1 MYPPIEPYA
10 HGFLSRPD
18 GQRVYWERCGRPGG
32 VPAVVLHGG
41 PGSGCTP
48 WWRRLFDPARYDV
61 VLFDQRGCGRSLPNA
76 GDPAVSLAANTTN
89 HLLLDIEA
97 LRAALGIERW
107 VVVGGSWGSTLAL
120 AYARAHRERVRGM
133 VLFGVTTGRRSEFDW
148 TFRGG
153 IGRLFPAE
161 WERLLE
167 ALPAEE
173 RDGDVVEA
181 FARRLEHP
189 DAEVRAAAAYAW
201 CLWESA
207 TPEWPPRAGL
217 APRFEG
223 AAFRATFA
231 RVVTHYVRHNGW
243 IEDGELLRAAGGL
256 AGVPGVLVN
265 GRFDL
270 QAPLENAWLLHRA
283 WPGSELV
290 VVEDAGHAAGQPALT
305 GAIVAATDR
314 MAGMEGDG

>member
-1 MYPPIEPYA
+1 
-10 HGFLSRPD
+10 L
-18 GQRVYWERCGRPGG
+18 
-32 VPAVVLHGG
+32 
-41 PGSGCTP
+41 
-48 WWRRLFDPARYDV
+48 
-61 VLFDQRGCGRSLPNA
+61 
-76 GDPAVSLAANTTN
+76 
-89 HLLLDIEA
+89 
-97 LRAALGIERW
+97 
-107 VVVGGSWGSTLAL
+107 
-120 AYARAHRERVRGM
+120 
-133 VLFGVTTGRRSEFDW
+133 LFGVTTGRRSEFDW

-217 APRFEG
+217 APRFED

-314 MAGMEGDG
+314 MAGIEGDG

>member
-48 WWRRLFDPARYDV
+48 WGRRLFDPARYDV

-181 FARRLEHP
+181 FARRLEHS

-217 APRFEG
+217 APRFED